1 MLELYNIKY
10 VKYFITKVINM
21 EYTLKSFIEP
31 VTISRIAN
39 IHYFEFT
46 NQYHTSLA
54 SHNFCEL
61 LYCDRG
67 SITVNAENY
76 SGPVSDNQI
85 IIHRPNEMHSLS
97 CDEDIAPNVIV
108 IGFECNCSELESLSH
123 NPVTLSGEQ
132 KKMIADAM
140 KEGMSVY
147 APPYD
152 LPNLPEMK
160 RREDFPFGA
169 DQMIKLKLEALLI
182 SLIRGSKQN
191 PDSQNSEV
199 REQNRLEAIH
209 NYITENYTEKI
220 LLDNICFIFG
230 TNKTTLCKDFKSEY
244 KTTVLNYINA
254 LKIREAKALLRQN
267 KLSVTEISERLG
279 FNSIH
284 YFSRLF
290 KKITGQ
296 SPKEYSVSI
305 RSKFDL

>member
-1 MLELYNIKY
+1 
-10 VKYFITKVINM
+10 M
-21 EYTLKSFIEP
+21 EYTLKTFMTP
-31 VTISRIAN
+31 VTITRIAN

-46 NQYHTSLA
+46 NQYHTTTA

-76 SGPVSDNQI
+76 SGIVSDNQV
-85 IIHRPNEMHSLS
+85 IIHRPNEMHSLY
-97 CDEDIAPNVIV
+97 CDEDAAPNVII
-108 IGFECNCSELESLSH
+108 IGFECDCSELEYFSH
-123 NPVTLSGEQ
+123 TPVTLSVEQ

-147 APPYD
+147 TPPFD
-152 LPNLPEMK
+152 LPNIPEMK
-160 RREDFPFGA
+160 KREDFPFGA

-182 SLIRGSKQN
+182 SLIRGNMSLQA
-191 PDSQNSEV
+191 SHSSEV
-199 REQNRLEAIH
+199 REQSRIEAIH
-209 NYITENYTEKI
+209 QYITENYTEKI

-230 TNKTTLCKDFKSEY
+230 TNKTTLCKDFKNEY
-244 KTTVLNYINA
+244 KTTILNYINA

-267 KLSVTEISERLG
+267 KLSVTEISEKLG

-290 KKITGQ
+290 KKITGH
-296 SPKEYSVSI
+296 SPKEYSTSI
-305 RSKFDL
+305 RSKFDV